1 MLNFY
6 FTRHRRSLLLAGLLA
21 FGGLLTARAQTLPAA
36 TPPRRLT
43 VQVHYGAAGNFF
55 ASSRRDSPSEL
66 QHVRFLGTAGGGEAA
81 YRVGRAGAV
90 ALGYT
95 RSVNM
100 EQKHLPYVTSWG
112 GSSTLDFRLRYVNN
126 AFQAIYERALTA
138 DFRVHAGLLYM
149 TTASQSVG
157 IGYYATP
164 NNVPLVSL
172 QESNMTN
179 NNPEEGGFV
188 AGFEYSRPID
198 TRLRLGLKARGYY
211 LASVSTFE
219 MLTLTP
225 TLTYRL

>member
-1 MLNFY
+1 MPSFHPV
-6 FTRHRRSLLLAGLLA
+6 RHCRTLLLAGLLA
-21 FGGLLTARAQTLPAA
+21 AGDLLPARAQTLPAA

-55 ASSRRDSPSEL
+55 ASSRRDTPYEL
-66 QHVRFLGTAGGGEAA
+66 QHVRFLGTAGGGEVA

-90 ALGYT
+90 ALSYT

-100 EQKHLPYVTSWG
+100 EQKHLPYLTSWG
-112 GSSTLDFRLRYVNN
+112 AVRTVDFRLRYVNN

-138 DFRVHAGLLYM
+138 DFKVHAGLLYM
-149 TTASQSVG
+149 TTASQTIHPGPPDVSG
-157 IGYYATP
+157 
-164 NNVPLVSL
+164 VPSAFID
-172 QESNMTN
+172 ESNMTN
-179 NNPEEGGFV
+179 NYPEEGGFV
-188 AGFEYSRPID
+188 AGLEYSRPID

-225 TLTYRL
+225 TLTYSLR